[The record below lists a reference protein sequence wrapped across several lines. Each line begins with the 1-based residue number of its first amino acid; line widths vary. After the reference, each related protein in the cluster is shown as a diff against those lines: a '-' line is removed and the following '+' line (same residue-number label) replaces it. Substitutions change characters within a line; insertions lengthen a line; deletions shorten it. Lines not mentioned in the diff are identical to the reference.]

1 MSDQTVDLVEPAV
14 GTERERLIYGQPRG
28 VWSVLGAG
36 IVAFM
41 GIGLVDPILPII
53 AKGLHASNSQ
63 VELLFTSYFLIIGVS
78 NLISGYVATRIGAKR
93 TLLGGLALV
102 VLFSA

>member
-14 GTERERLIYGQPRG
+14 GTERERLIYGQPRA
-28 VWSVLGAG
+28 VWAVLGAG

-53 AKGLHASNSQ
+53 ATGIHASGSQ

-78 NLISGYVATRIGAKR
+78 NLLAGFVSTRKRRCRPNRSPDSSSSGP
-93 TLLGGLALV
+93 
-102 VLFSA
+102 S